1 MTKSAIQ
8 AYEVK
13 KIAGTEMP
21 QRLMYTALYMNKH
34 GDFINDIEQEKDVQ
48 ENAFAEDTCGNLLTS
63 HFRHTSQTH
72 PSWGSFSSLE
82 HPYLSLYIRAAHSTL
97 HELCTERRDITF
109 SLQPLYEAAENTRLC
124 VKEKDYPLEKLFH
137 SRTPGNYPDYTGNR
151 HPWSQEDEQNQL
163 ASAYSS
169 AIDYDCQREAG
180 ASSVQAQQLLT
191 MCMLQNVTAS
201 GSLRAWL
208 RLLDSCSRP
217 NKSYETKSL
226 TDLIADH
233 VASWVPEVYAWW
245 SNSQRSK
252 TELRV

>member
-1 MTKSAIQ
+1 
-8 AYEVK
+8 
-13 KIAGTEMP
+13 
-21 QRLMYTALYMNKH
+21 
-34 GDFINDIEQEKDVQ
+34 
-48 ENAFAEDTCGNLLTS
+48 
-63 HFRHTSQTH
+63 
-72 PSWGSFSSLE
+72 
-82 HPYLSLYIRAAHSTL
+82 
-97 HELCTERRDITF
+97 
-109 SLQPLYEAAENTRLC
+109 
-124 VKEKDYPLEKLFH
+124 
-137 SRTPGNYPDYTGNR
+137 
-151 HPWSQEDEQNQL
+151 
-163 ASAYSS
+163 
-169 AIDYDCQREAG
+169 
-180 ASSVQAQQLLT
+180 